1 MEPLFL
7 NDAQLQE
14 LTGRKVR
21 RCQIES
27 LRSMG
32 IPFRVNAAGRP
43 VVCRSAV
50 EGGKSAHTSHA
61 NDSGWTPRVLNGQK
75 TD

>member
-7 NDAQLQE
+7 NDDQLRE

-27 LRSMG
+27 LRQMG
-32 IPFRVNAAGRP
+32 IPFRINAAGRP

-50 EGGKSAHTSHA
+50 EGGKSAATSTT
-61 NDSGWTPRVLNGQK
+61 DSGWTPRVLQHGQK
-75 TD
+75 AN